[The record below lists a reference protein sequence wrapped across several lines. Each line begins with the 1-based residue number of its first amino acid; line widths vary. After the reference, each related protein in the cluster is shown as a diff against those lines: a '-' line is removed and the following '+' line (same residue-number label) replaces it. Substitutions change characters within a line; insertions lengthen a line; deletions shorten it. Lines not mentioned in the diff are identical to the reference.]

1 MVIGTSLM
9 IYLLNYV
16 VIYSLYL
23 TYYSE
28 SVWGVLIAIMD
39 QIIYFEHNLIYS
51 IPILLIFGFIGGI
64 ISKNSK
70 NGILSS
76 LFSGITIVIC
86 WIVILAR
93 FLPKYYMS
101 NISFFTII
109 EVIFRSFLIFAIYL
123 VPSFIG
129 GYIMSYRKFN
139 EAKFDLQ
146 KIETICPYCHQK
158 FESNPLYCCYCNN
171 KIPKNNKI
179 SISN

>member
-1 MVIGTSLM
+1 MGKLYAILTMVIGTSLM

-93 FLPKYYMS
+93 F
-101 NISFFTII
+101 
-109 EVIFRSFLIFAIYL
+109 
-123 VPSFIG
+123 
-129 GYIMSYRKFN
+129 
-139 EAKFDLQ
+139 
-146 KIETICPYCHQK
+146 
-158 FESNPLYCCYCNN
+158 
-171 KIPKNNKI
+171 
-179 SISN
+179 